1 MARTGRHCGWIFA
14 LLISAFLAP
23 ADTLAQAATTARQT
37 APTLATVIG
46 APAEFNELMA
56 LSGRQR
62 EDRVNANAGHWEP
75 ILRSG
80 IATARQSGQLDVVA
94 EALIAQGRTLWRL
107 KDATG
112 ATHGTGT

>member
-1 MARTGRHCGWIFA
+1 MARTGRQCGWIFA

-23 ADTLAQAATTARQT
+23 ADTLAQAASTARQI
-37 APTLATVIG
+37 APTWPTVIN

-56 LSGRQR
+56 LSARGR
-62 EDRVNANAGHWEP
+62 EDRVNADAVHWEP

-94 EALIAQGRTLWRL
+94 EALIAQGRALWRL
-107 KDATG
+107 KDASVVR
-112 ATHGTGT
+112 HK